1 MKAPMRVKIKLA
13 LLGGDLIL
21 LTVCLAVGTYTRLG
35 DITLLYDEYGTA
47 CVLCLMIYPLSFYL
61 TGSYEVQPEA
71 SSAQNVRRPLV
82 GLLIAASIT
91 SLIFFFAPDIRFGR
105 GIFAI
110 ANTLFFFVLL
120 TWRLG
125 VFLRLRRRSL
135 AVLLMGNLSAV
146 EMARQLIR
154 EFSPLS
160 QTYVWQPE
168 AETAGASARPES
180 EGAPTAYD
188 EFDLLI
194 LAGHSLDPPTLRKAA
209 ALRLKGVEVWSLP
222 RLWSEF
228 AERLPARFIDEG
240 WVATTEGFRSLNET
254 SFQVAKR
261 LVDISLASLG
271 LLLCSPILAV
281 AAIIIKIQDKGGV
294 FYSQERVGK
303 GGKIFRV
310 HKLRTMVGQAED
322 ITGPIWASPDDP
334 RVTRVGHWLRKLRVD
349 EIPQMWNVLA
359 GEMSFVGPRPERPFF
374 VEALQSKLAV
384 YSLRHLVR
392 PGITGWAQVRCPYAA
407 SEEGTLLKLEYDLY
421 YLQNASILF
430 DIRIILK
437 TISTVVSGWGSW

>member
-1 MKAPMRVKIKLA
+1 MKAPMRTKIKLA
-13 LLGGDLIL
+13 LLGGDIIL
-21 LTVCLAVGTYTRLG
+21 FSLCLAVGIYNRLT
-35 DITLLYDEYGTA
+35 DVRLLYQEYGTA
-47 CVLCLMIYPLSFYL
+47 WILCLIIYPLSFYL
-61 TGSYEVQPEA
+61 TGSYELQPEA
-71 SSAQNVRRPLV
+71 SSAENLRRPLL

-110 ANTLFFFVLL
+110 ANVLFFLLLL

-125 VFLRLRRRSL
+125 AFLRLRRRSL

-168 AETAGASARPES
+168 AATPQGS
-180 EGAPTAYD
+180 EGSPAAHD

-209 ALRLKGVEVWSLP
+209 DLRLKGVEVWSLP

-228 AERLPARFIDEG
+228 AERLPARFIDER

-261 LVDISLASLG
+261 LVDISLAFVG
-271 LLLCSPILAV
+271 LLLSSPLLAV
-281 AAIIIKIQDKGGV
+281 AAIIIKIQDNGGV

-303 GGKIFRV
+303 GGKIFRI
-310 HKLRTMVGQAED
+310 HKLRTMVGRAEQV
-322 ITGPIWASPDDP
+322 TGPIWASPDDP
-334 RVTRVGHWLRKLRVD
+334 RVTRVGRWLRKLRVD
-349 EIPQMWNVLA
+349 ELPQMWNVLE

-407 SEEGTLLKLEYDLY
+407 SEEDALLKLEYDLY
-421 YLQNASILF
+421 YLQNASMLF
-430 DIRIILK
+430 DMRIILK